1 MTKEKTEF
9 MKQMIDTHN
18 LLLLDI
24 GNALTFT
31 PGREPTLSDA
41 YWYVEHTNHFEQL
54 DILITSVAGDPNIT
68 LEKSFD
74 KWLALQEQHQRRA
87 TA

>member
-9 MKQMIDTHN
+9 MKQMIDEHN

-24 GNALTFT
+24 ANALAFA

-41 YWYVEHTNHFEQL
+41 YWYAEHTNYFEQL
-54 DILITSVAGDPNIT
+54 DILITSAGHNTNIT
-68 LEKSFD
+68 LERSFN